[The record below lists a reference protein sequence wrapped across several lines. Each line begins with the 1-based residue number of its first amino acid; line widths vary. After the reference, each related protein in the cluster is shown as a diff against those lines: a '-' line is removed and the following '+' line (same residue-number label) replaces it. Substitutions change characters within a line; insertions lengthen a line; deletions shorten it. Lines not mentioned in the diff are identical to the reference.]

1 MVPLVVELMVAT
13 GSGNMAV
20 HCLGERGTGRMPDR
34 APIVI
39 HRPRH
44 ADATTVRTAP
54 MVAAGG
60 ARRADAGLTAVP
72 SDQN

>member
-1 MVPLVVELMVAT
+1 VTNADVADFMLRCLV
-13 GSGNMAV
+13 
-20 HCLGERGTGRMPDR
+20 
-34 APIVI
+34 
-39 HRPRH
+39 
-44 ADATTVRTAP
+44 DATTVRTAP